1 MALKPIDQVFN
12 RWLLDREFRDRMN
25 ENPEQAL
32 AGYDLSDTD
41 RQKLSRLSR
50 KVRRQAKAKQAVTK
64 IVARK
69 TTPPA
74 ATPYHRPPGDPISY
88 SLN

>member
-1 MALKPIDQVFN
+1 MAIKPIDQVFN
-12 RWLLDREFRDRMN
+12 RWLLDREFRARMN

-32 AGYDLSDTD
+32 AGYNLSDTD

-50 KVRRQAKAKQAVTK
+50 KVRRQAKAKQPVVNV
-64 IVARK
+64 VARK
-69 TTPPA
+69 ATAPA
-74 ATPYHRPPGDPISY
+74 AAPYHRLPNGPITY

>member
-12 RWLLDREFRDRMN
+12 RWLLDREFRARMN
-25 ENPEQAL
+25 ENPNQAL
-32 AGYDLSDTD
+32 AGYDLSDAD

-50 KVRRQAKAKQAVTK
+50 KVRRQAKAKKPVTTG
-64 IVARK
+64 VARK
-69 TTPPA
+69 ATAPPA
-74 ATPYHRPPGDPISY
+74 APHYRLPGDPVSY